1 MFIVIKLSNQMK
13 ISNIYFNKA
22 YSILDNTLL
31 NVIDNIVLRLHMKIK
46 IRKRILE
53 KHLHRY

>member
-1 MFIVIKLSNQMK
+1 MFIFVIKISNQMK

-31 NVIDNIVLRLHMKIK
+31 NVIDNIVLR
-46 IRKRILE
+46 
-53 KHLHRY
+53 

>member
-1 MFIVIKLSNQMK
+1 MK

-31 NVIDNIVLRLHMKIK
+31 NVIDNILLR
-46 IRKRILE
+46 
-53 KHLHRY
+53 